1 MAKFKMVAFQ
11 KKKHETAFELYQEP
25 DAEGRKRSN
34 ATIAA
39 MLGVSS
45 SAVANWRKRDE
56 WDNKIAAGVDIE
68 VEAADST
75 NKAIK
80 KALRDGLH
88 RHILSLNNIIANAK
102 SSTDKLNAIKAFVH
116 IAKELEVLTPDTG
129 AEELVQAPVFKD
141 DIPHGPAEPSSEGAV
156 GTNPSPDGEGGSAGG
171 TSGADPV
178 YPVHSAGD
186 PAALDQSV
194 PDDDVGGL
202 DGGASGGD
210 DDLEHLFRAAG
221 L

>member
-56 WDNKIAAGVDIE
+56 WDNKLAAGVDIE
-68 VEAADST
+68 VAAADST

-80 KALRDGLH
+80 KALRDGLL

-102 SSTDKLNAIKAFVH
+102 NSTDKLNAIKAFVH
-116 IAKELEVLTPDTG
+116 VAKELEVLTPDTG
-129 AEELVQAPVFKD
+129 AEELVQAPTFKD
-141 DIPHGPAEPSSEGAV
+141 DIPHGPAEPSSEGTA
-156 GTNPSPDGEGGSAGG
+156 GEGPSADGEGGSAGG
-171 TSGADPV
+171 ASGSDPV
-178 YPVHSAGD
+178 YPVHAPDLDTAGSDDPPSA
-186 PAALDQSV
+186 
-194 PDDDVGGL
+194 DDH
-202 DGGASGGD
+202 
-210 DDLEHLFRAAG
+210 LEHLFQAAG

>member
-56 WDNKIAAGVDIE
+56 WDNKILAGVDIE

-102 SSTDKLNAIKAFVH
+102 NSTDKLNAIKAFVH

-141 DIPHGPAEPSSEGAV
+141 DIPHGPAEPSSEGV
-156 GTNPSPDGEGGSAGG
+156 AGG
-171 TSGADPV
+171 GPSADGASEPAGGAPGADPV
-178 YPVHSAGD
+178 YPVHAADLDTAGPNDPPSA
-186 PAALDQSV
+186 
-194 PDDDVGGL
+194 DDH
-202 DGGASGGD
+202 
-210 DDLEHLFRAAG
+210 LEHLFQAAG